1 MPVRDIRPLP
11 PTVRDVD
18 VIRRSLEDDPERFA
32 ELYDRHAV
40 ALYRFASRR
49 LGAQVAEDV
58 VAETFTVAFRR
69 RERYDPSYP
78 DARPWLFGIAVTL
91 IGRHRRAEVRMFRAL
106 ARSSTLPVSVIETDA
121 VDERL
126 AAAGA
131 GRALAEAIGELPAEQ
146 RDVLLLAAWADLSY
160 EEIAV
165 ALRVPIGTVRS
176 RLSRARRRVR
186 AGLAEVSAIPDGGG
200 TR

>member
-1 MPVRDIRPLP
+1 MPVRDISLSPR
-11 PTVRDVD
+11 TVPDVD
-18 VIRRSLEDDPERFA
+18 VIRRSLEDPERFA

-40 ALYRFASRR
+40 AVYRFAARR
-49 LGAQVAEDV
+49 LGAHVAEDV

-91 IGRHRRAEVRMFRAL
+91 IGRHRRSEIRMFRAL
-106 ARSSTLPVSVIETDA
+106 ARSSTPPLSITETDA

-126 AAAGA
+126 TAAAT
-131 GRALAEAIGELPAEQ
+131 GRALAEAIAELPADQ

-186 AGLAEVSAIPDGGG
+186 TGLSEVSAIPDGGG